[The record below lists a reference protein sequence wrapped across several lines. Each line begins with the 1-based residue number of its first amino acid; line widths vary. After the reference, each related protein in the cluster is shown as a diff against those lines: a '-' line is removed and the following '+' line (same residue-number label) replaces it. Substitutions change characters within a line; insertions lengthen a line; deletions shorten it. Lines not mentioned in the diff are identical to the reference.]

1 MRYTITLV
9 TTSTVSVEVDADND
23 EQAMDKVPIEMLRE
37 VPQAPNER
45 YIVECHS
52 RICSATKEEMEEGWV
67 VGDGD
72 EYFKYEKDALLYA
85 NLKGYKDLSEA
96 YNDEF
101 MYWTQ
106 F

>member
-23 EQAMDKVPIEMLRE
+23 QEAMDKVPIDMLRE
-37 VPQAPNER
+37 VPRTDNER
-45 YIVECHS
+45 YIVECHD
-52 RICSATKEEMEEGWV
+52 RICSATNEVMSEGWV
-67 VGDGD
+67 AGDGD
-72 EYFKYEKDALLYA
+72 AYFKYEKDALLYA
-85 NLKGYKDLSEA
+85 QLKGYANLSEA
-96 YNDEF
+96 YEDEF

>member
-1 MRYTITLV
+1 MKYTITLV
-9 TTSTVSVEVDADND
+9 TTSTVSVEVDAEND
-23 EQAMDKVPIEMLRE
+23 QEAISKVPIEMLRE
-37 VPQAPNER
+37 VPHAPSER
-45 YIVECHS
+45 YIVECRE
-52 RICSATKEEMEEGWV
+52 RICSATKEVMDEGWV

-85 NLKGYKDLSEA
+85 NLKGYANLSEA
-96 YNDEF
+96 YEDEF